1 MSETDQRDWWLT
13 GTDRPVPSEIET
25 VPVAMLDTITDPFY
39 VYDRYGNLVEWND
52 AFREM
57 SGYSDAELGDFDPFQ
72 LVAATDRDRVRS
84 ELAQVA
90 TGAEVTLDVTF
101 EVKGGERKPYEV
113 TASPFRDDDGNV
125 VGLVGTARC
134 IAERKEREEQLRQY
148 ERIIE
153 TVGDGV
159 YLLNTDR
166 ELVRV
171 NRAFADMLGYDADAL
186 TGTHVT
192 EILTED
198 GLETAERYR
207 RFAAES
213 DRSVVSFENELVRA
227 DGSRI
232 PVETRFSRLPESDEY
247 VTIGLVRDIRDRR
260 ERGQLLEQL
269 HEGTRELMAAETVAE
284 VAETTAE
291 LAQRHF
297 EYATTR
303 VRLLRDDRLEM
314 AAVET
319 DRPELR
325 ERKPPSEAGD
335 GAVRQAYEQGEPTVI
350 SDLPTA
356 DSPHDYDPM
365 RSAMVLPVEGW
376 GTIAIAAAE
385 RDAFDDRDLEI
396 GQVFAADA
404 RLAFELAAREQEV
417 REQNRELEQY
427 GTLVE
432 TMSDGVY
439 MTDDDLRLTAVNGAM
454 AEMIGGDRESLRG
467 RRVSDVTDAA
477 TAAEIERLYQRLRTS
492 DVDVVSHETVAKGLD
507 DATAPVEIRLSL
519 LSGDGG
525 TGTVGVVRDVT
536 ERVEREQEL
545 RGIKERL
552 QMALEGADLGVW
564 DWHVETN
571 VVTFDD
577 RWAEMLGYSLDELE
591 EQYETWAEHVHPDD
605 ISAAENEIHRHL
617 SGETDYYRA
626 EYRMQ
631 TKAGEWRWIRDLG
644 RVVER
649 DENGDAVRA
658 VGVHWDVTE
667 RKERERELQETKD
680 RLELAFEGAELGL
693 WDWDIPT
700 DELII
705 NDRWAE
711 MHGYAP
717 EAISDPYE
725 TWTEHVHPEDLPA
738 AKEATRRHIVGETD
752 YYRAEYR
759 MVTNDGEKRWMR
771 DHGRVVERDENGD
784 AVRAIGVHW
793 DVTERKEREE
803 RVRRQRDELET
814 LDRINELVQETIGAL
829 ASAVSREQIEKTV
842 CNRLGNS
849 SLYKMV
855 AIGGRSPGSDTVNPR
870 VVVGEDTS
878 YFDDVSV
885 PTDTDSPDAGPA
897 ADAIETGEVRVTSDI
912 EADPLFEPY
921 REAALARGFRSVAV
935 VPLTH
940 GTVAHGVLAIYADQT
955 DAFSEREIQAFAVLG
970 EMVGFAISASQDRR
984 LIESDAT
991 LELAFRVT
999 DDTSL
1004 LARLSNHV
1012 DAPCDLLGSATA
1024 TEGETLHYVE
1034 IPAVAADTVT
1044 DAVPDAEVRRV
1055 RTDDSQSV
1063 FEIRHAKS
1071 LPSLLRAT
1079 GVRPVE
1085 GIAEHSTVDIVAEA
1099 PQDVDV
1105 RAVIDHL
1112 ESTYDT
1118 VSLLS
1123 KQERDHGQQ
1132 LRETAREDILDQLT
1146 DRQYAA
1152 LAAAY
1157 FGGYY
1162 DWPRDST
1169 AEEIADS
1176 LGVAPPTF
1184 HQHLRRAQQKAV
1196 RTLLGD

>member
-13 GTDRPVPSEIET
+13 GADRPASSEIET
-25 VPVAMLDTITDPFY
+25 VPVTVLDAITDPFY

-72 LVAATDRDRVRS
+72 LVAPADRDRVRS
-84 ELAQVA
+84 GLARVA
-90 TGAEVTLDVTF
+90 AGEEITLDVTF
-101 EVKGGERKPYEV
+101 EAKDGERKPHEV

-159 YLLNTDR
+159 YLLNADR
-166 ELVRV
+166 EFVRV
-171 NRAFADMLGYDADAL
+171 NQALADMLGYTPDEL
-186 TGTHVT
+186 VGTHITDV
-192 EILTED
+192 LTEAA
-198 GLETAERYR
+198 LETAERYR
-207 RFAAES
+207 RLAAES
-213 DRSVVSFENELVRA
+213 DRPVVTFENELVRA
-227 DGSRI
+227 DGETV
-232 PVETRFSRLPESDEY
+232 PVETRFSRLPESDEH
-247 VTIGLVRDIRDRR
+247 VTLGLVRDIRDRR

-269 HEGTRELMAAETVAE
+269 HEGTRELMTAETVAE

-297 EYATTR
+297 EYATTE

-314 AAVET
+314 VAVET

-325 ERKPPSEAGD
+325 ERKPPYEVGE
-335 GAVRQAYEQGEPTVI
+335 GFVGRAYEQGEPTVV

-376 GTIAIAAAE
+376 GTIAIAAGE

-439 MTDDDLRLTAVNGAM
+439 MTDEDLRLTAVNGAM
-454 AEMIGGDRESLRG
+454 AEMLGADRDFLRG
-467 RRVSDVTDAA
+467 KRISDVTDAE
-477 TAAEIERLYQRLRTS
+477 TAAEIERLYQRLRAS
-492 DVDVVSHETVAKGLD
+492 DADVVSHETVATGTEGE
-507 DATAPVEIRLSL
+507 TAPVEIRFSL
-519 LSGDGG
+519 LPGDGPPG
-525 TGTVGVVRDVT
+525 LVGVVRDVT
-536 ERVEREQEL
+536 ERVEHEQEI
-545 RGIKERL
+545 RETKERL
-552 QMALEGADLGVW
+552 QMALESADLGVW
-564 DWHVETN
+564 DWHLDADE
-571 VVTFDD
+571 VTFDD
-577 RWAEMLGYSLDELE
+577 RWAEMLGYSLEQLE
-591 EQYETWAEHVHPDD
+591 ESYETWAEHAHPDD
-605 ISAAENEIHRHL
+605 ISVAESELARHL
-617 SGETDYYRA
+617 AGESDYYRA

-631 TKAGEWRWIRDLG
+631 TKDGEWRWIRDLG

-649 DENGDAVRA
+649 DENGHAVRA

-667 RKERERELQETKD
+667 RVERERELRETKD

-693 WDWDIPT
+693 WDWHIPSEEIT
-700 DELII
+700 I

-717 EAISDPYE
+717 EDIADPYE
-725 TWTEHVHPEDLPA
+725 TWTDHVHPEDLPA
-738 AKEATRRHIVGETD
+738 AKAAVRQNIIGESE
-752 YYRAEYR
+752 YYQMEYR

-771 DHGRVVERDENGD
+771 DHGRVVERDEDGH

-829 ASAVSREQIEKTV
+829 ASAVSREQIEETV
-842 CNRLGNS
+842 CTRLGSS

-870 VVVGEDTS
+870 ATAGEGTS

-885 PTDTDSPDAGPA
+885 PTDTDSLGSGPA
-897 ADAIETGEVRVTSDI
+897 ARAIETGEVTVIHDI
-912 EADPLFEPY
+912 ESDPLFEAF
-921 REAALARGFRSVAV
+921 REAALARDFRSVAV

-940 GTVAHGVLAIYADQT
+940 GTVVHGVLAVYADRM

-970 EMVGFAISASQDRR
+970 EMVGFAISATQDRR
-984 LIESDAT
+984 LIEADTA

-1012 DAPCDLLGSATA
+1012 GAPCDLLGSAKA
-1024 TEGETLHYVE
+1024 TEGETLHYVAV
-1034 IPAVAADTVT
+1034 PAAAADAVT

-1055 RTDDSQSV
+1055 RTDDAEAV
-1063 FEIRHAKS
+1063 FEIRHAES
-1071 LPSLLRAT
+1071 LSSLLRAA

-1085 GIAEHSTVDIVAEA
+1085 GTAEHSTVDIVAEA

-1105 RAVIDHL
+1105 RAVIDRL

-1123 KQERDHGQQ
+1123 KQEGDHRQQ
-1132 LRETAREDILDQLT
+1132 PRKAACEDVLDQLT
-1146 DRQYAA
+1146 DRQHAA

-1176 LGVAPPTF
+1176 LGVTPPTF
-1184 HQHLRRAQQKAV
+1184 HQHLRCAQEKAV